1 MTRFIAR
8 LCLPL
13 LAAALALPAP
23 AVAAGEPLRITAT
36 IPPYAMLARA
46 VAGPQAQVAT
56 LVQRGHDPHHFD
68 PTVAAMARLRR
79 AHLVIRNGIGMP
91 QVEGH
96 IRRGSDDPSL
106 FSVADAAAFEPIRDA
121 RRATNPHIWL
131 DPTVMTQAATA
142 LAERLGRLRPAGRE
156 RFAANAAAFKEAVAA
171 ADRQCRGW
179 LADLPTRRVVT
190 FHPGFDYFFRHYG
203 LEVTGT
209 YLDLAGN
216 EPSPRRI
223 AELLAAIREHAIPA
237 LFREPQLP
245 TGPARALADEAGV
258 RLAELDPLGFTERIG
273 GYPDLLR
280 HNARQVRDAYRR

>member
-1 MTRFIAR
+1 VTRFLAR

-13 LAAALALPAP
+13 LAAALVLPTP
-23 AVAAGEPLRITAT
+23 AAAGEALRITAT

-46 VAGPQAQVAT
+46 VAGPGARVGT

-79 AHLVIRNGIGMP
+79 ADLVIRNGLGMP
-91 QVEGH
+91 QVEDH
-96 IRRGSDDPSL
+96 IRREPGDPSL
-106 FSVADAAAFEPIRDA
+106 FSVAEAADFAPIHDA
-121 RRATNPHIWL
+121 RGATNPHIWL

-142 LAERLGRLRPAGRE
+142 LAERLARLRPGERE
-156 RFAANAAAFKEAVAA
+156 RFAANAAAFNQAVTA

-223 AELLAAIREHAIPA
+223 AALLAAIREHAIPA

-258 RLAELDPLGFTERIG
+258 RLAELDPLGFTERIA